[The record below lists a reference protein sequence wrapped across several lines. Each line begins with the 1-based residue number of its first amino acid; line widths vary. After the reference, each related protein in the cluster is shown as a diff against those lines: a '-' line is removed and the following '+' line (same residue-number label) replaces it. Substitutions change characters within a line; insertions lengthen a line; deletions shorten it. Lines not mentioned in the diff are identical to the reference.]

1 MKSLKWSQVNAWRLS
16 RHFLSPRLERSR
28 FIEAA
33 SAVCGIQAQV
43 MSAAEMALWA
53 RTDGLTN
60 VVTSGIWS

>member
-1 MKSLKWSQVNAWRLS
+1 MKSLKRSQVNAWRLS

-60 VVTSGIWS
+60 VVTSGIGP